1 MCAGSAA
8 HKSQVK
14 QYERNLRAREVK
26 WAGARNVWQSK
37 LARYQTERAENVLAH
52 SRKIGAI
59 QRNFGLEKAR
69 FLKDNEDAYR
79 KLAVTAFVDEGNRAR
94 GAGRNAELKGLYGEA
109 ARMSNLRRAG
119 VSRDVQMRGANRQL
133 ISMQNRAL
141 TRRGLAPIPGVA
153 PAAPVGKGL
162 LEFGFDT
169 GMALLG
175 AASSYKSVFHA

>member
-8 HKSQVK
+8 YKSQVK

-26 WAGARNVWQSK
+26 WAGSRNVWQSK
-37 LARYQTERAENVLAH
+37 IARYQTERAENVLAH
-52 SRKIGAI
+52 SRQVGAI
-59 QRNFGLEKAR
+59 QRDFGLEKDK
-69 FLKDNEDAYR
+69 FMKTNEDAYR

-133 ISMQNRAL
+133 ISMQNKAL

-153 PAAPVGKGL
+153 PAAPVAKGG
-162 LEFGFDT
+162 LEWGFET
-169 GMALLG
+169 GMAILSM
-175 AASSYKSVFHA
+175 ASGIKTLTTP